1 MNLDPSAVASL
12 RPRRGPT
19 ALIELGDWR
28 LPTDPTFDP
37 AGEHDSFGRGTGSVK
52 TTAPAIAAGE
62 PYPTRAARITRFR

>member
-1 MNLDPSAVASL
+1 
-12 RPRRGPT
+12 
-19 ALIELGDWR
+19 LIELGDWR